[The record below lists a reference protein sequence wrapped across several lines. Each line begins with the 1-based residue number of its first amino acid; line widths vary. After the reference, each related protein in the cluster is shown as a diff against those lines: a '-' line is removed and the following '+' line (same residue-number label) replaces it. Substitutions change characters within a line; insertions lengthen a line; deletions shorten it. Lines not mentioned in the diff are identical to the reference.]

1 MQGTKYWLDSTTIRG
16 ALVTAVPAAA
26 LIFKVFN
33 VQIGSSEQQSI
44 IDGIT
49 AVVGLVGTVVAIIG
63 RFRATK
69 TLTT

>member
-16 ALVTAVPAAA
+16 ALVTVIPATA
-26 LIFKVFN
+26 LILKVFN
-33 VQIGSSEQQSI
+33 VQIASGEQQSI

-63 RFRATK
+63 RLRATK
-69 TLTT
+69 VLTT